1 MSNST
6 LALCIP
12 AYNAADH
19 LPRLLESAQNQAK
32 PFDEIL
38 VYDDC
43 STDNTAE
50 VARSYGATVVSGDEN
65 RGCLYG
71 RAQLAEYASTDW
83 IHFHDADDD
92 LLDGFAEA
100 CHD

>member
-1 MSNST
+1 M
-6 LALCIP
+6 
-12 AYNAADH
+12 YN
-19 LPRLLESAQNQAK
+19 
-32 PFDEIL
+32 
-38 VYDDC
+38 DC

-50 VARSYGATVVSGDEN
+50 VARSYGATVISGDEN
-65 RGCLYG
+65 RGCSYG

-92 LLDGFAEA
+92 LLNGFVEA